1 MSDVPVLLHDRD
13 GYVAIITLNR
23 PEKLNALNAELRD
36 ALLNK
41 REDLERDEEVRA
53 VVIHGAGD
61 KAFVAGADIS
71 EFAAR
76 SPEEQRE
83 AVFGRRIYEGVAD
96 FKKPIIA
103 AIHGFCIGGGCELA
117 LAGDVRVAD
126 QTARMSQAEI
136 RIGLIPG
143 GGGTQRLARL
153 VGRGWTT
160 IMSLTGDFVEAEDA
174 HHIGLIDVLV
184 EEGQHLDKALELAI
198 ESFIGVLIAGPR
210 TGSKTANMNIPKQ
223 LPPIVPG
230 IEGTVASV
238 ETLRPNAS
246 IAIEAGGK
254 FNCWM
259 ENLINYNNIIER
271 CNDGRPAI
279 IGQKNRQYLAGWPD
293 QEVLK
298 RILSDVCLAQN
309 VSITRLPDCV
319 RVRDTLKHRFWFN
332 YSETESIVGGIKLPP
347 SGVIWESL

>member
-1 MSDVPVLLHDRD
+1 MEQQPGPVNWAPFNPEPAAGMVRLWSWE
-13 GYVAIITLNR
+13 AI
-23 PEKLNALNAELRD
+23 A
-36 ALLNK
+36 
-41 REDLERDEEVRA
+41 
-53 VVIHGAGD
+53 HGAEVVSYFRWRQ
-61 KAFVAGADIS
+61 APFAQEQMHAGL
-71 EFAAR
+71 
-76 SPEEQRE
+76 QRPD
-83 AVFGRRIYEGVAD
+83 G
-96 FKKPIIA
+96 IA
-103 AIHGFCIGGGCELA
+103 ASGLAQATQVDKELKEFKGIQQVQSKVA
-117 LAGDVRVAD
+117 LVFDYESCWAW
-126 QTARMSQAEI
+126 EI
-136 RIGLIPG
+136 QPQGKDFSYFELVYDYYKALRSLGLSVDILPPTQKDLSDYKVIVMPG
-143 GGGTQRLARL
+143 L
-153 VGRGWTT
+153 
-160 IMSLTGDFVEAEDA
+160 M
-174 HHIGLIDVLV
+174 HI
-184 EEGQHLDKALELAI
+184 DKALELAI
-198 ESFIGVLIAGPR
+198 ESFKGVLIAGPR

-279 IGQKNRQYLAGWPD
+279 IGKKNRQYLAGWPD
-293 QEVLK
+293 QEALK
-298 RILSDVCLAQN
+298 RILSDVCSAQN
-309 VSITRLPDCV
+309 VSITQLPDCV